1 MSGPGTPRSL
11 PPLGENAVTR
21 TFLAIH
27 NNPETVKEG
36 GVVIRFLQINF
47 GSDISVHSK
56 LQTCIIWCAIEQSL
70 PP

>member
-36 GVVIRFLQINF
+36 DVVVIFLQNQF
-47 GSDISVHSK
+47 
-56 LQTCIIWCAIEQSL
+56 WF
-70 PP
+70 

>member
-36 GVVIRFLQINF
+36 GVVVIFLQNQFWFLYFHTFKITNMHF
-47 GSDISVHSK
+47 
-56 LQTCIIWCAIEQSL
+56 
-70 PP
+70 